1 MRHPP
6 VPEGFRP
13 LNLPRNPYIE
23 ANGPL
28 YGRLEGKDFV
38 LGFRCEKKHCNP
50 MGMCHGGML
59 MTLADMLLLLGS
71 NIQERIGR
79 FLVTV
84 HLATDFIGAVPEG
97 AWLEGRVQVLKTTR
111 SLLFTQGTMTV
122 EGAAVARVSAI
133 LKPTGEHD
141 PHYSPDRY
149 FG

>member
-59 MTLADMLLLLGS
+59 MTLADMLLLLGA

-97 AWLEGRVQVLKTTR
+97 AWLEGRVQVLKITR
-111 SLLFTQGTMTV
+111 SLLFTQGTMEV
-122 EGAAVARVSAI
+122 AGATVARVSAI
-133 LKPTGEHD
+133 LKPSGEHD
-141 PHYSPDRY
+141 PRFSPEGY
-149 FG
+149 FR

>member
-1 MRHPP
+1 MRQAS

-13 LNLPRNPYIE
+13 LHLPHNPYIE

-28 YGRLEGKDFV
+28 YGRLDGKAFV

-59 MTLADMLLLLGS
+59 MTLADMLLLLGA

-97 AWLEGRVQVLKTTR
+97 AWLEGRVQVLKITR
-111 SLLFTQGTMTV
+111 SLLFTQGTMEV
-122 EGAAVARVSAI
+122 EGATVARVSAI

-141 PHYSPDRY
+141 ALFSPDR
-149 FG
+149 FFH

>member
-1 MRHPP
+1 MRHPL
-6 VPEGFRP
+6 VPEGFRR
-13 LNLPRNPYIE
+13 LQLPRNPYIE

-28 YGRLEGKDFV
+28 YGRLEGKAFV
-38 LGFRCEKKHCNP
+38 LGFRCERKHGNP
-50 MGMCHGGML
+50 LGMCHGGML
-59 MTLADMLLLLGS
+59 MTLADMLLLLGA

-122 EGAAVARVSAI
+122 EGAPVARVSAI

>member
-1 MRHPP
+1 MRHAP

-13 LNLPRNPYIE
+13 LSLPRNPYIE

-28 YGRLEGKDFV
+28 YGRLDGRQFV

-50 MGMCHGGML
+50 VGMCHGGML
-59 MTLADMLLLLGS
+59 MTLADMLLLLGA

-84 HLATDFIGAVPEG
+84 HLATDFIGTVPEG
-97 AWLEGRVQVLKTTR
+97 AWLEGRVQVLKATR
-111 SLLFTQGTMTV
+111 SLLFTQGTMEV

-133 LKPTGEHD
+133 LKPTGEQD
-141 PHYSPDRY
+141 PHYAPERY

>member
-1 MRHPP
+1 MRQAP

-13 LNLPRNPYIE
+13 LHLPHNPYIE

-28 YGRLEGKDFV
+28 YGRLDGKAFV

-59 MTLADMLLLLGS
+59 MTLADMLLLLGA

-97 AWLEGRVQVLKTTR
+97 AWLEGRVQVLKITR
-111 SLLFTQGTMTV
+111 SLLFTQGTMEV
-122 EGAAVARVSAI
+122 EGATVARVSAI

-141 PHYSPDRY
+141 ARFSPERY
-149 FG
+149 FA